1 MMQYMKQKYLSLDSY
16 SLVFGLLIAAG
27 LAFVFSSFPMMRMRF
42 DIWDHVEFLRVAVQD
57 SNALDALGIGRK
69 NWYLTWANIFR
80 AIGAN
85 DIFTF
90 ATIIHR
96 TQFILSCIL
105 IYTAAIQIYS
115 ALLPLK
121 ASVKVENNWL
131 SSLALSSVLVWL
143 TIIGTYSF
151 FQQAWI
157 MWYSVN
163 YQITL
168 PMLFLSLGLI
178 VNVLAVEQTPR
189 QIILKSS
196 IALALLL
203 GVYLFHAGEL
213 AYFVFYIPILAV
225 CFGSKYN
232 YKPKKVLLLMSIITV
247 LLYVAI
253 SFYNDRVPPLIT
265 HLKKGEF
272 IKILTDINTKGVWN
286 AVDGGNRYAANWNE
300 LYRLSVYLF
309 ALIGVVGLASRL
321 KLVTINFT
329 GNFNFN
335 VNKRVLSFLLL
346 SLIFCFIPTFKY
358 TSGLASLISYDGI
371 VNRYYFASF
380 IFLAIPLIVYT
391 GVMQIKSIGHP
402 MVLIALVV
410 LLMAATFLYSK
421 IKNKEGVYYQNV
433 MSIIGSIKGNKI
445 NIGVT
450 DGEIDDIR
458 LQLITA
464 EKKYQVNEFIYCGA
478 FESLYVAY
486 YVFGKRNIVFNRLA
500 NHTLEA
506 CEAHAKQLNKRVV
519 YIN

>member
-1 MMQYMKQKYLSLDSY
+1 MIRFMKKKYLALDAY
-16 SLVFGLLIAAG
+16 RLVFWVLIAAG
-27 LAFVFSSFPMMRMRF
+27 LAYVFSSFPMMRMRF
-42 DIWDHVEFLRVAVQD
+42 DIWDHVEFIRVVVQD
-57 SNALDALGIGRK
+57 SNALIIGRK
-69 NWYLTWANIFR
+69 NWHITWAYIFR
-80 AIGAN
+80 AIDVN

-96 TQFILSCIL
+96 AQFILSCCL
-105 IYTAAIQIYS
+105 IYIAAKQIYS

-121 ASVKVENNWL
+121 ASVRDENNWL

-168 PMLFLSLGLI
+168 PMLFLSLSLMVNALI
-178 VNVLAVEQTPR
+178 IEQTPR
-189 QIILKSS
+189 QIILKSGV
-196 IALALLL
+196 ALTLLL
-203 GVYLFHAGEL
+203 GIYLFHAGEL
-213 AYFVFYIPILAV
+213 AYLVFYIPIMAI

-232 YKPKKVLLLMSIITV
+232 YKSKYVLLLIATTTT
-247 LLYVAI
+247 LFYLAI
-253 SFYNDRVPPLIT
+253 RFYSDRVPALIT
-265 HLKKGEF
+265 YLKRGEF
-272 IKILTDINTKGVWN
+272 TKILTTINAKGTWN
-286 AVDGGNRYAANWNE
+286 AIDGGNRYAANWNE
-300 LYRLSVYLF
+300 LYGLSVCLF
-309 ALIGVVGLASRL
+309 GLISVAVF
-321 KLVTINFT
+321 TIKFKPVINHIED
-329 GNFNFN
+329 NFNWN

-346 SLIFCFIPTFKY
+346 SLVFCFIPTFKY
-358 TSGLASLISYDGI
+358 TSGFASLISYDGI

-380 IFLAIPLIVYT
+380 VFLAIPLVAYM
-391 GVMQIKSIGHP
+391 VMMHIKSIGQP
-402 MVLIALVV
+402 MALIAFVV

-433 MSIIGSIKGNKI
+433 MSIIGSIQGDKI
-445 NIGVT
+445 NIDVT

-458 LQLITA
+458 LQLIMA
-464 EKKYQVNEFIYCGA
+464 EKKYQINEFIYCGA